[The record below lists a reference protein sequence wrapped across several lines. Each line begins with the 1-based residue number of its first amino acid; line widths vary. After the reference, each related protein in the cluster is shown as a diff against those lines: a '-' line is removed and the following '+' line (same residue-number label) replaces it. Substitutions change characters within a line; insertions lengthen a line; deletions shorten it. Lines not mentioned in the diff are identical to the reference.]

1 MKLNSKTVAV
11 AGIVLAAI
19 LFIAVNV
26 VSGAWLNT
34 ARVDLT
40 EGKAYSTSDQIKPVF
55 AHIAE
60 PIIVRVYFST
70 AVGEAS
76 ARHAMFYQRVRDLL
90 QQYAKLANGKLK
102 VEYYNPQPFSDVEDR
117 AVGFGLQGI
126 PLGSGGEVGYFGL
139 AATNSTDD
147 QQVIPFFNLEREQFL
162 EYDLTKL
169 IYSLSQPNQP
179 KVGLISTLPV
189 MGMPGGGNPFAG
201 GGQGTPPWAIVSQM
215 KDFFD
220 LNQLEIDVKAIP
232 KDISLLVLVQPS
244 NLSPETE
251 FAIDQFVMN
260 GGKVLLFVDP
270 NAEAGGMAAPQGPP
284 DFTGINKLMKAWGVQ
299 MAAGKVVG
307 DMDAAMRVN
316 MSSGPRPVVA
326 DYVAWMQLRQANL
339 DRNDAITGD
348 LRQINLGTPGALE
361 KVQGATTTITPLIST
376 GTKSMRLDQDKVMGM
391 PDVVALF
398 RDFKSQD
405 RAEVIA
411 LRIAGPAKSA
421 FDKPLTEGAPFLK
434 DAKQPIQVVVVADTD
449 ILTDRFWTEAN
460 SFFGQQV
467 VTPNADN
474 GTFVTNTL
482 ENLTGSPA
490 LSSLRGRGVQSRPF
504 LLVDE
509 IRRDAEQQY
518 RQKEQALT
526 SRLDELQ
533 KKVDAM
539 QGQKDA
545 NGALVL
551 SDADKRTIENY
562 RGDLLA
568 TRRELRDVQ
577 GALRRNI
584 DTLEST
590 VKFINIGAVPLLF
603 GLILIVTA
611 ALRSRRRK
619 VAASTIPSDSPA
631 TSIVQA

>member
-1 MKLNSKTVAV
+1 MNKLNARTLSV
-11 AGIVLAAI
+11 AGLVLAAV

-34 ARVDLT
+34 ARLDLT

-55 AHIAE
+55 EHIAE
-60 PIIVRVYFST
+60 PIVVRVYFSSSI
-70 AVGEAS
+70 AEAS
-76 ARHAMFYQRVRDLL
+76 TRHAVFYQRVRDLL
-90 QQYAKLANGKLK
+90 QQYAKLAGGKLK
-102 VEYYNPQPFSDVEDR
+102 VEYYNPQPFSDIEDR
-117 AVGFGLQGI
+117 AVGFGLQGV
-126 PLGSGGEVGYFGL
+126 PLGAGGEVGYFGL

-147 QQVIPFFNLEREQFL
+147 QQVIPFFNLDREQFL

-169 IYSLSQPNQP
+169 IYGLSQPNQP

-189 MGMPGGGNPFAG
+189 MGMPGGGNPFG
-201 GGQGTPPWAIVSQM
+201 GGQGMPPWAIMSQL
-215 KDFFD
+215 KDFF
-220 LNQLEIDVKAIP
+220 NITQVEIDAKEIP
-232 KDISLLVLVQPS
+232 KDIGLLMLVQPS
-244 NLSPETE
+244 NLSNETTY
-251 FAIDQFVMN
+251 AIDQFVMN
-260 GGKVLLFVDP
+260 GGKVLAFLDP
-270 NAEAGGMAAPQGPP
+270 NAEAGGMAGPQGPP
-284 DFTGINKLMKAWGVQ
+284 DFTGIAKLMKAWGVQ
-299 MAAGKVVG
+299 MASNKVLG

-326 DYVAWMQLRQANL
+326 DYVAWMQLRAQNL
-339 DRNDAITGD
+339 DRSDAITGD
-348 LRQINLGTPGALE
+348 LKQINLGTPGALE
-361 KVQGATTTITPLIST
+361 KVQGATTTVTPLIST
-376 GTKSMRLDQDKVMGM
+376 GAKSMRIDQDKVMGM
-391 PDVVALF
+391 PDVVSLF

-411 LRIAGPAKSA
+411 LRIAGAAKSA
-421 FDKPLTEGAPFLK
+421 FDAPLVKDAPFTK
-434 DAKQPIQVVVVADTD
+434 DSKQPLQVVVVADTD
-449 ILTDRFWTEAN
+449 ILTDRFWTDAQN
-460 SFFGQQV
+460 FFGQQV
-467 VTPNADN
+467 VTPTADN
-474 GTFVTNTL
+474 GSFVANAL

-509 IRRDAEQQY
+509 IRRNAEQQY

-526 SRLDELQ
+526 GRLDELQ

-545 NGALVL
+545 TGAVVL
-551 SDADKRTIENY
+551 SDADKATIESY

-584 DTLEST
+584 DALENA

-603 GLILIVTA
+603 GLILIIAGAVRT
-611 ALRSRRRK
+611 RRRK
-619 VAASTIPSDSPA
+619 AAAAAVSAAAETPA
-631 TSIVQA
+631 QA

>member
-1 MKLNSKTVAV
+1 MNKLNSKSAAV
-11 AGIVLAAI
+11 AGIVLAAV
-19 LFIAVNV
+19 LFVAVNV

-34 ARVDLT
+34 ARIDLT

-60 PIIVRVYFST
+60 PIVVRVYFST
-70 AVGEAS
+70 AIGEAS

-90 QQYAKLANGKLK
+90 QQYAKLAGGKLK

-147 QQVIPFFNLEREQFL
+147 QQVIPFFNLDREQFL

-179 KVGLISTLPV
+179 KVGLISTLPIA
-189 MGMPGGGNPFAG
+189 GMPGGGNPFMG
-201 GGQGTPPWAIVSQM
+201 GGAGTPPWAVMSQM

-220 LNQLEIDVKAIP
+220 ISQLEIDVRDIP
-232 KDISLLVLVQPS
+232 KDIGLLVLVQPS
-244 NLSPETE
+244 NLSPETQ

-270 NAEAGGMAAPQGPP
+270 NAEAGGMAAPQGTP
-284 DFTGINKLMKAWGVQ
+284 DLSGITRLMKAWGVQ
-299 MAAGKVVG
+299 MVPNKVVG

-326 DYVAWMQLRQANL
+326 DYVAWMQLRQNNL

-361 KVQGATTTITPLIST
+361 KIQGATTTATPLIST
-376 GTKSMRLDQDKVMGM
+376 GPKSTRIDADKVMGM

-398 RDFKSQD
+398 RDFKSQGHP
-405 RAEVIA
+405 EVLA
-411 LRIAGPAKSA
+411 LRITGPAKSA
-421 FDKPLTEGAPFLK
+421 FEAPPTPTSLQGGAAFLK

-449 ILTDRFWTEAN
+449 ILTDRFWTESN
-460 SFFGQQV
+460 SLFGQQV
-467 VTPNADN
+467 VTPTADN
-474 GTFVTNTL
+474 GNFVNNAL

-504 LLVDE
+504 VLVDE

-526 SRLDELQ
+526 SRLDDLQ

-545 NGALVL
+545 NGAMVL
-551 SDADKRTIENY
+551 SNDDKRTIESY

-577 GALRRNI
+577 RALRENI
-584 DTLEST
+584 DALESL
-590 VKFINIGAVPLLF
+590 VKFVNIGAVPVLF
-603 GLILIVTA
+603 GLILVVA
-611 ALRSRRRK
+611 AAVRRRRRR
-619 VAASTIPSDSPA
+619 AAAAAPMA
-631 TSIVQA
+631 QA

>member
-1 MKLNSKTVAV
+1 MGNLNTKTVAV
-11 AGIVLAAI
+11 LGLVLAAI

-26 VSGAWLNT
+26 VSGVWLNT
-34 ARVDLT
+34 ARLDLT

-55 AHIAE
+55 EHIAE
-60 PIIVRVYFST
+60 PIVVRVYFSST
-70 AVGEAS
+70 IAEAS
-76 ARHAMFYQRVRDLL
+76 TRHAMFYRRVRDLL

-117 AVGFGLQGI
+117 AVGFGLQGV
-126 PLGSGGEVGYFGL
+126 PLGAGGEVGYFGL

-147 QQVIPFFNLEREQFL
+147 QQVIPFFNLDREQFL

-189 MGMPGGGNPFAG
+189 MGMPGGGNPFMG
-201 GGQGTPPWAIVSQM
+201 GGQGTPPWAIMSQL

-220 LNQLEIDVKAIP
+220 ITQLEIDAKAIP
-232 KDISLLVLVQPS
+232 KEIGLLILVQPS
-244 NLSPETE
+244 NLSDETTY
-251 FAIDQFVMN
+251 AIDQFVMN
-260 GGKVLLFVDP
+260 GGKVLAFVDP
-270 NAEAGGMAAPQGPP
+270 NAEAGGLTGPQGPP
-284 DFTGINKLMKAWGVQ
+284 DFTGIAKLMKAWGVQ
-299 MAAGKVVG
+299 LVQNKVLG

-316 MSSGPRPVVA
+316 MGQGPRPVVA
-326 DYVAWMQLRQANL
+326 DYVAWMQLRAQNL

-361 KVQGATTTITPLIST
+361 KVQGATTTVTPLIST
-376 GTKSMRLDQDKVMGM
+376 GPKSMRIDQDKVMGM
-391 PDVVALF
+391 PDVVSLF

-411 LRIAGPAKSA
+411 LRIAGAAKSA
-421 FDKPLTEGAPFLK
+421 FDAPLVKDQPFTK

-449 ILTDRFWTEAN
+449 ILTDRFWTEGQN
-460 SFFGQQV
+460 FFGQQV
-467 VTPNADN
+467 VTPTADN
-474 GTFVTNTL
+474 GNFVSNAL

-526 SRLDELQ
+526 SRLEELQ

-545 NGALVL
+545 TGAVVL
-551 SDADKRTIENY
+551 SDSDKATIENY

-577 GALRRNI
+577 AALRSNI
-584 DTLEST
+584 DALENL
-590 VKFINIGAVPLLF
+590 VKFVNIAAVPLLF
-603 GLILIVTA
+603 GLILIIVGA
-611 ALRSRRRK
+611 VRGRRRR
-619 VAASTIPSDSPA
+619 AAAAAINTTA
-631 TSIVQA
+631 QA

>member
-1 MKLNSKTVAV
+1 MSKLNSKTVAA
-11 AGIVLAAI
+11 AGIVLAAV
-19 LFIAVNV
+19 LFVAVNL
-26 VSGAWLNT
+26 VSGTWLNT
-34 ARVDLT
+34 ARIDLT

-60 PIIVRVYFST
+60 PIVVRVYFS
-70 AVGEAS
+70 AAIGEAS
-76 ARHAMFYQRVRDLL
+76 ARHAVFYQRVRDLL
-90 QQYAKLANGKLK
+90 QQYSKLANGKLK

-147 QQVIPFFNLEREQFL
+147 QQVIPFFNLDREQFL

-169 IYSLSQPNQP
+169 IYGLSQPNQP

-189 MGMPGGGNPFAG
+189 MGMPGGGNPFG
-201 GGQGTPPWAIVSQM
+201 GGGGGSPPWAIMNQL

-220 LNQLEIDVKAIP
+220 ITQLEIDVKAIP
-232 KDISLLVLVQPS
+232 KEISLLMLVQPS
-244 NLSPETE
+244 HLSPETTY
-251 FAIDQFVMN
+251 AIDQFVMN
-260 GGKVLLFVDP
+260 GGKVLAFVDP
-270 NAEAGGMAAPQGPP
+270 NAETGGMQAPDAAP
-284 DFTGINKLMKAWGVQ
+284 DFTGIAKLMKSWGVQ
-299 MAAGKVVG
+299 MVTGKVVG

-326 DYVAWMQLRQANL
+326 DYVAWMQLHQSNL

-361 KVQGATTTITPLIST
+361 KVQGATTTVAPLIST
-376 GTKSMRLDQDKVMGM
+376 GPKSMRIDQDKVMGM

-398 RDFKSQD
+398 RDFKPQNKP
-405 RAEVIA
+405 EVIA
-411 LRIAGPAKSA
+411 LRITGATKSA
-421 FDKPLTEGAPFLK
+421 YDTPPLKDDGFLK
-434 DAKQPIQVVVVADTD
+434 ESKQPIQVVVVADTD
-449 ILTDRFWTEAN
+449 ILTDRFWTESN
-460 SFFGQQV
+460 SFFGQNV

-474 GTFVTNTL
+474 GNFVANAL

-504 LLVDE
+504 VLVDE
-509 IRRDAEQQY
+509 IRRAAEQQY
-518 RQKEQALT
+518 RQKEQTLT

-533 KKVDAM
+533 KKVDSM

-545 NGALVL
+545 SGALVL
-551 SDADKRTIENY
+551 SDADKATIENY

-584 DTLEST
+584 DALEST

-603 GLILIVTA
+603 GLILIIA
-611 ALRSRRRK
+611 AAVRRRRRVNAARDVAV
-619 VAASTIPSDSPA
+619 VAAAPSSA
-631 TSIVQA
+631 A

>member
-1 MKLNSKTVAV
+1 MNKLNAKSLAI
-11 AGIVLAAI
+11 AGLVLAAI
-19 LFIAVNV
+19 LFIAVNM

-34 ARVDLT
+34 ARLDLT

-55 AHIAE
+55 EHIAE
-60 PIIVRVYFST
+60 PIVVRVYFSST
-70 AVGEAS
+70 IAEAS
-76 ARHAMFYQRVRDLL
+76 TRHAVFYQRVRDLL

-117 AVGFGLQGI
+117 AVGFGLQGV
-126 PLGSGGEVGYFGL
+126 PLGAGGEVGYFGL

-147 QQVIPFFNLEREQFL
+147 QQVIPFFNLDREQFL

-169 IYSLSQPNQP
+169 IYGLSQPNQP

-189 MGMPGGGNPFAG
+189 MGMPGGGGNPFMGG
-201 GGQGTPPWAIVSQM
+201 GGQGLPPWAIMNQL
-215 KDFFD
+215 KDFF
-220 LNQLEIDVKAIP
+220 NITQVEIDTREIP
-232 KDISLLVLVQPS
+232 KDIGLLVLVQPS
-244 NLSPETE
+244 NLSNETTY
-251 FAIDQFVMN
+251 AIDQFVMN
-260 GGKVLLFVDP
+260 GGKVLAFLDP
-270 NAEAGGMAAPQGPP
+270 NAEAGGMAGPQGPP
-284 DFTGINKLMKAWGVQ
+284 DFTGIAKLMKAWGVQ
-299 MAAGKVVG
+299 MASNKVLG

-316 MSSGPRPVVA
+316 MGSGPRPVVA
-326 DYVAWMQLRQANL
+326 DYVAWMQLRAQNL
-339 DRNDAITGD
+339 DRSDAITGD

-361 KVQGATTTITPLIST
+361 KVQGATTTVTPLIST
-376 GTKSMRLDQDKVMGM
+376 GPKSMRIDQDKVMGM
-391 PDVVALF
+391 PDVVSLF

-405 RAEVIA
+405 RPEVIA
-411 LRIAGPAKSA
+411 LRITGAAKSA
-421 FDKPLTEGAPFLK
+421 FDAPLVK
-434 DAKQPIQVVVVADTD
+434 DAAFTKDSKQPLQVVVVADTD
-449 ILTDRFWTEAN
+449 ILTDRFWTEGQN
-460 SFFGQQV
+460 FFGQQV
-467 VTPNADN
+467 VTPTADN
-474 GTFVTNTL
+474 GNFVTNAL

-545 NGALVL
+545 TGALVL
-551 SDADKRTIENY
+551 SDADKATIENY
-562 RGDLLA
+562 RADLLA

-577 GALRRNI
+577 GALRSNI
-584 DTLEST
+584 DALEKT

-603 GLILIVTA
+603 GLILIIA
-611 ALRSRRRK
+611 GAMRSRRRK
-619 VAASTIPSDSPA
+619 AAA
-631 TSIVQA
+631 AAVNAEAQA

>member
-1 MKLNSKTVAV
+1 MNKLNSKTVAV
-11 AGIVLAAI
+11 AGIILAAVA
-19 LFIAVNV
+19 FVAVNV
-26 VSGAWLNT
+26 VSGVWLNT

-60 PIIVRVYFST
+60 PIVVRVYFST
-70 AVGEAS
+70 AIGEAS
-76 ARHAMFYQRVRDLL
+76 QRHAMFYQRVRDLL
-90 QQYAKLANGKLK
+90 QQYAKLAGGKLK

-179 KVGLISTLPV
+179 KVGLISTLPIA
-189 MGMPGGGNPFAG
+189 GMPGGGNPFG
-201 GGQGTPPWAIVSQM
+201 GGGGGMPPWAIVNQM

-220 LNQLEIDVKAIP
+220 VSQLEIDVKEIP
-232 KDISLLVLVQPS
+232 KEIGLLVLVQPS
-244 NLSPETE
+244 NLSPETQ

-260 GGKVLLFVDP
+260 GGKIMLFVDP
-270 NAEAGGMAAPQGPP
+270 NAEAGGMAAPQGAP
-284 DFTGINKLMKAWGVQ
+284 DLSGITKLMKSWGVQ

-307 DMDAAMRVN
+307 DMDAAIQVN

-326 DYVAWMQLRQANL
+326 PYVAWMQLRQDNL
-339 DRNDAITGD
+339 DHSDAITGD
-348 LRQINLGTPGALE
+348 LRQINLATPGALE
-361 KVQGATTTITPLIST
+361 KVQGATTTATPLIST
-376 GTKSMRLDQDKVMGM
+376 GPKSMRIDADKVMGM

-398 RDFKSQD
+398 RDFKPQGHP
-405 RAEVIA
+405 EVLA
-411 LRIAGPAKSA
+411 LRITGPAKSA
-421 FDKPLTEGAPFLK
+421 FDAPLTPGAAFLK
-434 DAKQPIQVVVVADTD
+434 EAKQPIQVVVVADTD
-449 ILTDRFWTEAN
+449 MLTDRFWTESN
-460 SFFGQQV
+460 SMFGQQV
-467 VTPNADN
+467 VTPTADN
-474 GTFVTNTL
+474 GNFVNNAL

-504 LLVDE
+504 VRVE
-509 IRRDAEQQY
+509 KIRRAAEQQY
-518 RQKEQALT
+518 RQKEQELT
-526 SRLDELQ
+526 GRLDELQ

-551 SDADKRTIENY
+551 SDADKRTIESY

-568 TRRELRDVQ
+568 TRKELRDVQ
-577 GALRRNI
+577 RALRENI
-584 DTLEST
+584 DALESL
-590 VKFINIGAVPLLF
+590 VKFVNIGAVPVLF
-603 GLILIVTA
+603 GLILIVVA
-611 ALRSRRRK
+611 AVRRRRRAA
-619 VAASTIPSDSPA
+619 AASAAQDAAVAPLA
-631 TSIVQA
+631 QA